1 MQRIGPLKE
10 HVKHLKKVEKD
21 EAGSMSVVQGILL
34 RTDFLRRI
42 ISPVGGQGGVTL
54 AYVCPHCNSLP
65 LEDYTWWV
73 STGKNKSCNWWCVV
87 CGGLYEWRAP
97 SRILVVQIGTNA
109 SQAKVFKAHAHG
121 LCENLINALKL
132 LANQVMVIARSR
144 ASSKACMRKKRKRNH
159 ERLEEVHSAVE
170 A

>member
-54 AYVCPHCNSLP
+54 SYVCPHCNSLH

-97 SRILVVQIGTNA
+97 SRIVVVQIGTNA

-144 ASSKACMRKKRKRNH
+144 ASSKACMR
-159 ERLEEVHSAVE
+159 
-170 A
+170 

>member
-10 HVKHLKKVEKD
+10 YVKHLKKVEKD

-54 AYVCPHCNSLP
+54 SYVCPHCNSLH

-73 STGKNKSCNWWCVV
+73 STGRTKAAFGGVWFVVVSTSGEHPAGYWSYRSVPMPVKQKFSRRMRTVCVK
-87 CGGLYEWRAP
+87 
-97 SRILVVQIGTNA
+97 T
-109 SQAKVFKAHAHG
+109 
-121 LCENLINALKL
+121 
-132 LANQVMVIARSR
+132 
-144 ASSKACMRKKRKRNH
+144 
-159 ERLEEVHSAVE
+159 
-170 A
+170 